1 MTISEQRKKRV
12 IYLYYNQGKTTRE
25 IAKIERMS
33 ISDISII
40 LKEEETRRQ
49 KSKDQQQQED
59 LSAQAYE
66 LFAQEK
72 TLLQVA
78 ISLKIRQSVATKLYR
93 EYWKLKRLHKLNLI
107 YKETNGKLGPFLK
120 LYRLIKEKSMSIEQ
134 VANVVEIAIHKLPYM
149 ESLYKQVNDEVDKLQ
164 YAKQV
169 LVNDI
174 QALKYKISLLNKT
187 PFTSEQD
194 CKKTEQR
201 VKNLLIKRIC

>member
-134 VANVVEIAIHKLPYM
+134 VANVVEIAIYKLPYM

>member
-1 MTISEQRKKRV
+1 
-12 IYLYYNQGKTTRE
+12 
-25 IAKIERMS
+25 MS

-134 VANVVEIAIHKLPYM
+134 VANVVEIDIYKLPYM
-149 ESLYKQVNDEVDKLQ
+149 ESLYKQLNDEVDKLQ

-187 PFTSEQD
+187 PFTSEQN
-194 CKKTEQR
+194 CKKIEQR
-201 VKNLLIKRIC
+201 VKNLLIKRICQKS

>member
-1 MTISEQRKKRV
+1 
-12 IYLYYNQGKTTRE
+12 
-25 IAKIERMS
+25 
-33 ISDISII
+33 
-40 LKEEETRRQ
+40 
-49 KSKDQQQQED
+49 
-59 LSAQAYE
+59 
-66 LFAQEK
+66 
-72 TLLQVA
+72 
-78 ISLKIRQSVATKLYR
+78 
-93 EYWKLKRLHKLNLI
+93 
-107 YKETNGKLGPFLK
+107 
-120 LYRLIKEKSMSIEQ
+120 MSIEQ